1 MSLRLLLVELYS
13 KTLSTIF
20 LIMLL
25 LCKVALLLCKD
36 IEKHFQNQLELSW
49 PLKIS
54 KLQQETITESVPY
67 QPSEI

>member
-1 MSLRLLLVELYS
+1 
-13 KTLSTIF
+13 
-20 LIMLL
+20 MLL
-25 LCKVALLLCKD
+25 LCKVALILCKD